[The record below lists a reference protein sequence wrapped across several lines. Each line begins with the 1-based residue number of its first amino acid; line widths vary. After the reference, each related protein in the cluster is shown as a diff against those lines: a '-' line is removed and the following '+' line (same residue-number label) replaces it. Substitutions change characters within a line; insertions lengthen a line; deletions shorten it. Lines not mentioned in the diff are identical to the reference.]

1 MLLGT
6 LINVGAIL
14 VGGTL
19 GLIIGSKLPE
29 RYSKVFFQVVGL
41 FTLVLGFSMA
51 LKTEKPLLVIFSL
64 ILGAVSG
71 TIFDLEKRLSGFS
84 DSIKN
89 RFNVKGNTFSEGL
102 IVAFLLYCMGS
113 LTVLGAIE
121 EGTGGYPNLFFVKS
135 LMDGFSSIVLASTLG
150 VGVLFSVIPL
160 LLYQGGLTVLASY
173 ASHYLSDMMVNE
185 LSAVGG
191 ILLIALGL
199 NILEVKRFDVLNFI
213 PSLIFIVIFVSFFG

>member
-6 LINVGAIL
+6 FVNVGAIL

-64 ILGAVSG
+64 ILGAVTG
-71 TIFDLEKRLSGFS
+71 TIFDLEKRLNGFS